1 MDEKYLQ
8 MAIRI
13 RRSYLNLSND
23 MNLYKKEAKIIS
35 EELNRIVKEI
45 DQISVKN
52 ENNKQD
58 NKTNNFEVD
67 CLKKLLKSLDE
78 IVEEGDRLE
87 KLVKPISD
95 KVEMLAKE
103 ESELYRMITENY
115 PNMTTDEIVKYV
127 RDRLIMEGLF

>member
-8 MAIRI
+8 MDIRI

>member
-35 EELNRIVKEI
+35 DELNRIVKEI

-78 IVEEGDRLE
+78 IAEEGDRLE

-115 PNMTTDEIVKYV
+115 PNMTTDEIVKCV